1 MQNLSS
7 LLPCLITSS
16 HKNKNK
22 TRLSSFFLSLSKE
35 NINMARRV
43 SFMQRG
49 NSVKARMS
57 GRHSMWGRDMF
68 GLIELGEDQFDS
80 SLGCPLSTYEE
91 ATLNLIGGK
100 ALQCWRLV
108 KFGLPVPNSFVIP
121 TFVYS
126 MHIEKAG
133 VVDLIDEVFGSDL
146 RDENVREAAK
156 PKLVEIR
163 TKIMETP
170 LMDAVV
176 ENLEAW
182 MDMAAGGTAFA
193 VRSSGS
199 AEGKILSHFTLCLEI
214 CQCSHRLLFLNCRL
228 GWTIVCWAVRYFLV
242 QVQNGGTRRI
252 YQRML
257 GKHVQGPHP
266 RVRLQI
272 CLSR

>member
-1 MQNLSS
+1 
-7 LLPCLITSS
+7 
-16 HKNKNK
+16 
-22 TRLSSFFLSLSKE
+22 
-35 NINMARRV
+35 MARRV
-43 SFMQRG
+43 SFMHRG

-68 GLIELGEDQFDS
+68 GLMGELSEDQFDS

-126 MHIEKAG
+126 MHIETAG
-133 VVDLIDEVFGSDL
+133 VVDLIEEVFGSDL

-163 TKIMETP
+163 MKIMETP
-170 LMDAVV
+170 LMDEVV

-199 AEGKILSHFTLCLEI
+199 AEGKILSHFLFTSKI
-214 CQCSHRLLFLNCRL
+214 CMSVFSSFIIFKL
-228 GWTIVCWAVRYFLV
+228 
-242 QVQNGGTRRI
+242 
-252 YQRML
+252 
-257 GKHVQGPHP
+257 
-266 RVRLQI
+266 
-272 CLSR
+272 